1 MFMSATMA
9 TTEKQWCGYKPAA
22 TSTML
27 QLEMTLFCEVF
38 LARWVDS
45 GCGWLVASIFYKT
58 SYLLLKGLV
67 SHTTKETTR
76 VATVPK
82 LIIDCSVTIEG
93 RLLPLA
99 EMTYSGFPHLGCA
112 FWFLIPAGTNL
123 IFRIPPDF
131 ARFRPDSGRACWNTI
146 IPALLYVW
154 SQFTTGYGASLGG
167 TLCDT
172 SKT

>member
-1 MFMSATMA
+1 MSATMA
-9 TTEKQWCGYKPAA
+9 TTEKQRCGYKPAA

-67 SHTTKETTR
+67 SHTTKKTTR

-93 RLLPLA
+93 RLWPLV

-123 IFRIPPDF
+123 IFRIPPDS
-131 ARFRPDSGRACWNTI
+131 ASGR
-146 IPALLYVW
+146 IPAGHVGIQSFQRYCTFDLNLLPGMVQAW
-154 SQFTTGYGASLGG
+154 VVHFVTPL
-167 TLCDT
+167 
-172 SKT
+172 KRK